1 MSGTTFNALSPSGST
16 PGTCSSSS
24 APPQCPVGGGFQDPN
39 LLSAYGISLDPSGN
53 VWVPNTGGQV
63 ALTPG
68 ASTSTYYYYGTSIT
82 ELVGAAVPVVTP
94 TSLGL
99 KNGTQG
105 MKP

>member
-1 MSGTTFNALSPSGST
+1 MGAQL
-16 PGTCSSSS
+16 
-24 APPQCPVGGGFQDPN
+24 
-39 LLSAYGISLDPSGN
+39 
-53 VWVPNTGGQV
+53 